1 MASKPRQ
8 IHLLIIQD
16 DKGRQEYP
24 LEGSLYSIGR
34 DPSCNIR
41 LVSHFVSR
49 HHATLKQV
57 QNDDGTRSYQIV
69 DGNFQGKPSSNGIF
83 VNGRKLQRCSL
94 QHEDKIVFGPEVYAV
109 YYLLKRD
116 AIMTIPPGEFDD
128 ITLINPRTAG
138 KLEDATSR

>member
-8 IHLLIIQD
+8 IHLLIIED
-16 DKGRQEYP
+16 DKGRQEYH
-24 LEGSLYSIGR
+24 LDGSTYSIGR
-34 DPSCNIR
+34 DPSCDIR

-49 HHATLKQV
+49 HHATLKRV
-57 QNDDGTRSYQIV
+57 LHDDDTCSYQIV
-69 DGNFQGKPSSNGIF
+69 DGNFKGKPSSNGIF
-83 VNGRKLQRCSL
+83 INGRRLPKRDL
-94 QHEDKIVFGPEVYAV
+94 QHEDKIVFGPQVYAI

-138 KLEDATSR
+138 ELEDAAR